1 MSKATK
7 FDQRLQT
14 RCIGSRIFSNEFAL
28 WSDVG
33 ITTVLGERCF
43 DWAQAEFPS
52 STDLPDPALQS
63 GNTLVLVGMGGAVLS
78 TAAYYSVGGE
88 RLDCSLQ
95 VLDSTSPDLLA
106 AYLAAPPKLD
116 CRYVIASKSGE
127 TLETLSI
134 AESLLAHVSR
144 PDLFYVVTDS
154 QSSTLGTWAEHHG
167 IRTLYSDPFVP
178 GRFSALAKLAL
189 IPTAMLGIDINV
201 LEGRRSQF
209 AKAMVGES
217 APAVAVRHLSA
228 QLAVAALS
236 PVGEVHIDA
245 PQHLAPV
252 ARWLEQLIA
261 ESLGKSGLGVL
272 PVVSCRECDERVDE
286 KIQVRLRAGDAEH
299 AVGDGDLINDVA
311 ALAELFLRWQS
322 AVSMAGYLM
331 EIDPYSQ
338 PEVEQAKRFDVLSAH
353 PGDGTASPFQHVVDL
368 GAESCSES
376 IDGLL
381 NALQDSL
388 EVNDYVAIFA
398 YVNPTAENEAALVSL
413 ARLLERVFLHFQLRV
428 VYCFGPQYLHSTGQ
442 FHKSLL
448 KAGRSGGR
456 RGHCLFV
463 GADVEHNIAVVGRS
477 FSFEWLIKCQAHAD
491 AAYIASTAN
500 NRQFTPSLLNCGTD
514 VASSLLR
521 FQILAASLQIST
533 TARANM
539 S

>member
-1 MSKATK
+1 MNQATK
-7 FDQRLQT
+7 FAQRLQT
-14 RCIGSRIFSNEFAL
+14 RCIASRVFSNESAL

-52 STDLPDPALQS
+52 SADRPDPALQS

-88 RLDCSLQ
+88 QLDCSLQ
-95 VLDSTSPDLLA
+95 VLDSTSPDMLA
-106 AYLAAPPKLD
+106 TYLAAPPKLD

-134 AESLLAHVSR
+134 AESLLAHVGR

-167 IRTLYSDPFVP
+167 IRTLFSDPFVP
-178 GRFSALAKLAL
+178 GRFSALGKLAL

-201 LEGRRSQF
+201 LEDRRNEF
-209 AKAMVGES
+209 AKAMVSES
-217 APAVAVRHLSA
+217 AEAEAVRRLSA
-228 QLAVAALS
+228 QLAVAALRS
-236 PVGEVHIDA
+236 IGELHIDA

-252 ARWLEQLIA
+252 ARWLEQLTA

-272 PVVSCRECDERVDE
+272 PVVTYRKCDERVDE
-286 KIQVRLRAGDAEH
+286 KIQVRLRAGDTEY
-299 AVGDGDLINDVA
+299 AVGDGDLINDAA
-311 ALAELFLRWQS
+311 ALTEYFLRWQS

-338 PEVEQAKRFDVLSAH
+338 PEVEQAKRFDVLSAQ
-353 PGDGTASPFQHVVDL
+353 PGDGTASSFRHVVDL

-381 NALQDSL
+381 NALQDTL
-388 EVNDYVAIFA
+388 AIDDYVAIYA
-398 YVNPTAENEAALVSL
+398 YVNPTAENEAALASL

-448 KAGRSGGR
+448 KAERLGGR

-463 GADVEHNIAVVGRS
+463 GADVEHNIAVAGHS

-500 NRQFTPSLLNCGTD
+500 HRHFTPSLLNCGTD

-521 FQILAASLQIST
+521 FQTFAASFQI
-533 TARANM
+533 RAC
-539 S
+539 SQGE

>member
-1 MSKATK
+1 MNKATK
-7 FDQRLQT
+7 FAQRLQT
-14 RCIGSRIFSNEFAL
+14 RCIASRIFSNEFAL

-43 DWAQAEFPS
+43 DWARAEFPS
-52 STDLPDPALQS
+52 SADRPDPALQS

-88 RLDCSLQ
+88 QLDCSLQ
-95 VLDSTSPDLLA
+95 VLDSTSPDMLA
-106 AYLAAPPKLD
+106 TYLAAPPKLD

-134 AESLLAHVSR
+134 AESLLALVGR

-167 IRTLYSDPFVP
+167 IRTLFSDPFVP
-178 GRFSALAKLAL
+178 GRFSALGKLAL

-201 LEGRRSQF
+201 LEDRRNEF
-209 AKAMVGES
+209 AQAMIGES
-217 APAVAVRHLSA
+217 AEAETVRRLSA
-228 QLAVAALS
+228 QLAVAALRS
-236 PVGEVHIDA
+236 IGELHIDA

-272 PVVSCRECDERVDE
+272 PVVTYRKCDERVDE
-286 KIQVRLRAGDAEH
+286 KIQVRLRAGDAEY
-299 AVGDGDLINDVA
+299 AVGDGDLINDAA
-311 ALAELFLRWQS
+311 ALTEYFLRWQS

-338 PEVEQAKRFDVLSAH
+338 PEVEQAKRFDVLSAQ
-353 PGDGTASPFQHVVDL
+353 PGDGTASLFRHVVDL

-381 NALQDSL
+381 NALQDAL
-388 EVNDYVAIFA
+388 AVNDYVAIFA

-448 KAGRSGGR
+448 KAGRLGGR

-463 GADVEHNIAVVGRS
+463 GADVEHNIAVAGRS
-477 FSFEWLIKCQAHAD
+477 FSFEWLITCQAHAD

-500 NRQFTPSLLNCGTD
+500 NRHFTPSLLNCGTD
-514 VASSLLR
+514 VESSLLR
-521 FQILAASLQIST
+521 FQTFAASFQI
-533 TARANM
+533 RAC
-539 S
+539 SQGE